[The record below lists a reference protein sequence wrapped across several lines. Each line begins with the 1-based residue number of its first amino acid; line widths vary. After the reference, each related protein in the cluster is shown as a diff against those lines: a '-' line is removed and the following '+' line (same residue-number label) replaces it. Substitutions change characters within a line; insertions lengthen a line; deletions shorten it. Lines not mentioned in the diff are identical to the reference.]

1 MAVRAQDFQIPKIT
15 HEEVNENRGVFVIEP
30 LDRGFGYTFGN
41 SLRRVLLSSLEGAAV
56 TSVKLEGVAHEFTTL
71 PGVRED
77 VTDIILNLKQ
87 LVCILH
93 GESPEVEVRLTK
105 RGEGIVTAADI
116 EAPADLEILNP
127 ELEIANL
134 SSKGRLEI
142 TLTIGRGRGYVPAE
156 GNRGQAHTI
165 GVIPVDSMFSPIRR
179 VAYDVEAARVG
190 QRTDYDKLILDVTT
204 NGSIDP
210 KDAIA
215 QAAEIL
221 IRQLAIFTD
230 LEKMEGFGEA
240 RRPRPSGADSV
251 GVSLARGMEN
261 FPIEELELGVRSY
274 NCLKRVGI
282 ETIGD
287 LVTKT
292 ENELAAIPNFGKK
305 SIEEVKETLA
315 AARPAPPRRRG
326 RQRRGGVEADV
337 RHERSGKKLGRDSA
351 HRKALYAN
359 LAGALIEHG
368 RIKTTVTKAKAVKPI
383 AEQMITLGRRGDLH
397 ARRQAIAFLRSR
409 DVVHKLFAEVAPR
422 FEDRPGGY
430 SRIIRIGPRP
440 GDAAE
445 MAYLELV
452 DEEYVAKERE
462 ERDAASPSAA
472 VPRRG
477 GRGGARGARPR
488 RSRSR
493 RRAEAEASRA
503 RAEAEADEP
512 APRAT
517 SPRPTT
523 RGLDADA
530 DEGAD
535 DRRSRAPPTLRSAE
549 RLREARAEEP
559 PADHGERD
567 QLEARRRSPR

>member
-1 MAVRAQDFQIPKIT
+1 MAARSTTMDFQVPKIT
-15 HEEVNENRGVFVIEP
+15 HEDVQENRGVFVIEP

-93 GESPEVEVRLTK
+93 GESPEIEVRLTAK
-105 RGEGIVTAADI
+105 GEGVVTAADI

-134 SSKGRLEI
+134 SAKGRLELTI
-142 TLTIGRGRGYVPAE
+142 TIGRGRGYVPAE

-204 NGSIDP
+204 NGSIEP

-230 LEKMEGFGEA
+230 LERIEGFGADTAPLE
-240 RRPRPSGADSV
+240 GAMVDV
-251 GVSLARGMEN
+251 QLAHGMEN

-315 AARPAPPRRRG
+315 
-326 RQRRGGVEADV
+326 Q
-337 RHERSGKKLGRDSA
+337 
-351 HRKALYAN
+351 
-359 LAGALIEHG
+359 HG
-368 RIKTTVTKAKAVKPI
+368 LR
-383 AEQMITLGRRGDLH
+383 LRGDN
-397 ARRQAIAFLRSR
+397 
-409 DVVHKLFAEVAPR
+409 
-422 FEDRPGGY
+422 GG
-430 SRIIRIGPRP
+430 
-440 GDAAE
+440 
-445 MAYLELV
+445 
-452 DEEYVAKERE
+452 
-462 ERDAASPSAA
+462 
-472 VPRRG
+472 
-477 GRGGARGARPR
+477 
-488 RSRSR
+488 
-493 RRAEAEASRA
+493 
-503 RAEAEADEP
+503 
-512 APRAT
+512 
-517 SPRPTT
+517 
-523 RGLDADA
+523 
-530 DEGAD
+530 
-535 DRRSRAPPTLRSAE
+535 
-549 RLREARAEEP
+549 
-559 PADHGERD
+559 GE
-567 QLEARRRSPR
+567 

>member
-1 MAVRAQDFQIPKIT
+1 MAVRATDFQVPKIT
-15 HEEVNENRGVFVIEP
+15 HEEIDEHHGVFVIEP

-56 TSVKLEGVAHEFTTL
+56 TSVKIEGVAHEFTTL

-127 ELEIANL
+127 DLEIANL

-165 GVIPVDSMFSPIRR
+165 GVIPVDSMFSPINR
-179 VAYDVEAARVG
+179 VSYDVEAARVG

-204 NGSIDP
+204 DGSIDP

-215 QAAEIL
+215 EAAEIL

-230 LEKMEGFGEA
+230 LDRIEHYRDAVADGDGVGEA
-240 RRPRPSGADSV
+240 AP
-251 GVSLARGMEN
+251 SLAGGMEN

-287 LVTKT
+287 LVIKS
-292 ENELAAIPNFGKK
+292 ESELAAIPNFGKK

-315 AARPAPPRRRG
+315 QHGLTLRG
-326 RQRRGGVEADV
+326 GSTNGGVE
-337 RHERSGKKLGRDSA
+337 
-351 HRKALYAN
+351 
-359 LAGALIEHG
+359 
-368 RIKTTVTKAKAVKPI
+368 
-383 AEQMITLGRRGDLH
+383 
-397 ARRQAIAFLRSR
+397 
-409 DVVHKLFAEVAPR
+409 
-422 FEDRPGGY
+422 
-430 SRIIRIGPRP
+430 
-440 GDAAE
+440 
-445 MAYLELV
+445 
-452 DEEYVAKERE
+452 
-462 ERDAASPSAA
+462 
-472 VPRRG
+472 
-477 GRGGARGARPR
+477 
-488 RSRSR
+488 
-493 RRAEAEASRA
+493 
-503 RAEAEADEP
+503 
-512 APRAT
+512 
-517 SPRPTT
+517 
-523 RGLDADA
+523 
-530 DEGAD
+530 
-535 DRRSRAPPTLRSAE
+535 
-549 RLREARAEEP
+549 
-559 PADHGERD
+559 
-567 QLEARRRSPR
+567 

>member
-1 MAVRAQDFQIPKIT
+1 VAVRASDFQIPKIT

-56 TSVKLEGVAHEFTTL
+56 TSVKIEGVAHEFTTL

-105 RGEGIVTAADI
+105 RGEGVVTAVDI

-127 ELEIANL
+127 DLEIANL

-165 GVIPVDSMFSPIRR
+165 GVIPVDSMFSPINR

-204 NGSIDP
+204 DGSVEP
-210 KDAIA
+210 RDAIRE
-215 QAAEIL
+215 AADIL
-221 IRQLAIFTD
+221 ISQLMIFTD
-230 LEKMEGFGEA
+230 ASKFDVPSESA
-240 RRPRPSGADSV
+240 PSGNGASDAS
-251 GVSLARGMEN
+251 GVNLGGMEN

-287 LVTKT
+287 LVTKS

-315 AARPAPPRRRG
+315 QHGLGLRG
-326 RQRRGGVEADV
+326 SNGGVEV
-337 RHERSGKKLGRDSA
+337 
-351 HRKALYAN
+351 
-359 LAGALIEHG
+359 
-368 RIKTTVTKAKAVKPI
+368 
-383 AEQMITLGRRGDLH
+383 
-397 ARRQAIAFLRSR
+397 
-409 DVVHKLFAEVAPR
+409 
-422 FEDRPGGY
+422 
-430 SRIIRIGPRP
+430 
-440 GDAAE
+440 
-445 MAYLELV
+445 
-452 DEEYVAKERE
+452 
-462 ERDAASPSAA
+462 
-472 VPRRG
+472 
-477 GRGGARGARPR
+477 
-488 RSRSR
+488 
-493 RRAEAEASRA
+493 
-503 RAEAEADEP
+503 
-512 APRAT
+512 
-517 SPRPTT
+517 
-523 RGLDADA
+523 
-530 DEGAD
+530 
-535 DRRSRAPPTLRSAE
+535 
-549 RLREARAEEP
+549 
-559 PADHGERD
+559 
-567 QLEARRRSPR
+567 